1 MGDKSSINQSDFMN
15 IFSKYNG
22 WSNEKNPINSQY
34 PKDDWKYQDHNIIKG
49 TTYRSE
55 QYKYE

>member
-1 MGDKSSINQSDFMN
+1 MGDKSSINQNDFIS
-15 IFSKYNG
+15 IFSKYKG
-22 WSNEKNPINSQY
+22 WSNEKNPIDAEY

-55 QYKYE
+55 QFKYE